1 MVYLLTGHKIVLS
14 GAKPDSLQSMQ
25 LKGSHM
31 TLANKAR
38 TAAAKLIGY
47 QTKGDGFTKVHHS
60 LTLTNALQWSHCYP
74 KATVT
79 RFGLFVASTTTK

>member
-1 MVYLLTGHKIVLS
+1 
-14 GAKPDSLQSMQ
+14 MQ
-25 LKGSHM
+25 LKRSHM
-31 TLANKAR
+31 TFANKAR
-38 TAAAKLIGY
+38 TAVAKLIGY

-60 LTLTNALQWSHCYP
+60 LTLTNALQWAHCYD

>member
-1 MVYLLTGHKIVLS
+1 MNNSKT
-14 GAKPDSLQSMQ
+14 
-25 LKGSHM
+25 KGLEM

-38 TAAAKLIGY
+38 LAAAKLIGY
-47 QTKGDGFTKVHHS
+47 QTKGDGFDKVHHS

>member
-1 MVYLLTGHKIVLS
+1 
-14 GAKPDSLQSMQ
+14 
-25 LKGSHM
+25 M

-38 TAAAKLIGY
+38 LAAAKLIGY

>member
-1 MVYLLTGHKIVLS
+1 
-14 GAKPDSLQSMQ
+14 MQ

-38 TAAAKLIGY
+38 TAVAKLIGY
-47 QTKGDGFTKVHHS
+47 QTVGYGFTKVHHS
-60 LTLTNALQWSHCYP
+60 LTLTNALQWAHCYD